1 LVTQK
6 GDQVNKRD
14 AVDMALDFMNNLAPK
29 AKLSLDEFLAE
40 YSDRI
45 TDDEKDYGYFLLDT
59 IWNDLEHNN
68 FKESLI
74 ELIKKYP
81 NDTDLGEAVRRM
93 YNK

>member
-1 LVTQK
+1 MQK

-29 AKLSLDEFLAE
+29 VKLSLDEFLAE

-59 IWNDLEHNN
+59 IWNDLEHSN

-74 ELIKKYP
+74 ELIEKYP
-81 NDTDLGEAVRRM
+81 NDTALGEAVRRM

>member
-1 LVTQK
+1 MQK
-6 GDQVNKRD
+6 GLQVSKRD
-14 AVDMALDFMNNLAPK
+14 ALDMALDFMNNLAPK
-29 AKLSLDEFLAE
+29 VRLGLVDFLEKYADKL
-40 YSDRI
+40 
-45 TDDEKDYGYFLLDT
+45 TDDEKDYGYFLVDT
-59 IWNDLEHNN
+59 IWNDIESDK

>member
-1 LVTQK
+1 MQK
-6 GDQVNKRD
+6 GFQVSKRD
-14 AVDMALDFMNNLAPK
+14 ALDMARDFMNNLAPK
-29 AKLSLDEFLAE
+29 AQLGVVEFLEE
-40 YSDRI
+40 YANKL
-45 TDDEKDYGYFLLDT
+45 TNDEKDYGYFLVDT
-59 IWNDLEHNN
+59 IWNDLENDK

>member
-1 LVTQK
+1 MQK
-6 GDQVNKRD
+6 GLQVNKRD
-14 AVDMALDFMNNLAPK
+14 AVDMALDFMNSLAPK

-59 IWNDLEHNN
+59 IWNDLEHSN

-74 ELIKKYP
+74 ELIEKYP

>member
-1 LVTQK
+1 MQK
-6 GDQVNKRD
+6 GLQVNKRD

-29 AKLSLDEFLAE
+29 AKLSLDEFLSE

-45 TDDEKDYGYFLLDT
+45 TIDEKDYGYFLLDT
-59 IWNDLEHNN
+59 IWNDLEHSN

-74 ELIKKYP
+74 ELIEKYP
-81 NDTDLGEAVRRM
+81 NDTALGEAVRRM

>member
-1 LVTQK
+1 MQK

-29 AKLSLDEFLAE
+29 AKLSLDEFLSE
-40 YSDRI
+40 YSNKI

-59 IWNDLEHNN
+59 IWNDLEHSN

-74 ELIKKYP
+74 ELIEKYP

>member
-1 LVTQK
+1 MQK

-45 TDDEKDYGYFLLDT
+45 TNDEKDYGYFLLDT
-59 IWNDLEHNN
+59 IWNDLEHSN

-74 ELIKKYP
+74 ELIEKYP

>member
-1 LVTQK
+1 
-6 GDQVNKRD
+6 
-14 AVDMALDFMNNLAPK
+14 MALDFMNNLAPK